1 MKLITLE
8 QWDAASDP
16 EQQRLLDDGAILSQE
31 DMDRLSLRLKERL
44 LRERSALPH
53 SGDDHG

>member
-16 EQQRLLDDGAILSQE
+16 ERQKLLDEGAILSQE
-31 DMDRLSLRLKERL
+31 DMDRLSLRLKARL
-44 LRERSALPH
+44 LRERNAEQHKPEQP
-53 SGDDHG
+53 

>member
-8 QWDAASDP
+8 EWDAASDH
-16 EQQRLLDDGAILSQE
+16 ERDRLLDDGAILSQE

-44 LRERSALPH
+44 LRERSAQQH
-53 SGDDHG
+53 SGGK